1 MRLLP
6 DFGFTDRVSV
16 EAKASNLAKVAN
28 LGLLLG
34 LATSYCGLSQSE
46 AFASTNSTWSSQP
59 SWAAPERERT
69 SPPAKTYT
77 SKEKYSAP
85 SSTSPFAPGSS
96 NVALEMGQVFLMG
109 NLGDQYSDSIGTGL
123 RYTYGVSDL
132 FAFESGMGYSN
143 HTDGKF
149 SMFSMQAGLRTNLA
163 WYDRVI
169 PYLSFGLGFYR
180 PSYDVGSMGLTS
192 NPNES
197 ISPLLFGVHLGP
209 GVDLEITKQFF
220 FGAALTFNEA
230 FGNTQTLS
238 NGKTFDV
245 GGTYTSFFLHAGV
258 TF

>member
-1 MRLLP
+1 MRFLP
-6 DFGFTDRVSV
+6 DFGLSDRVSV
-16 EAKASNLAKVAN
+16 EAKASIMAAIAI
-28 LGLLLG
+28 LGLNWAL
-34 LATSYCGLSQSE
+34 QQE
-46 AFASTNSTWSSQP
+46 AFASANSSWSSEP
-59 SWAAPERERT
+59 SWASSERPT
-69 SPPAKTYT
+69 TPAKSYT
-77 SKEKYSAP
+77 KTKYQDSA
-85 SSTSPFAPGSS
+85 STSPFAPGSN

-109 NLGDQYSDSIGTGL
+109 NLGDKYADSIGTSL

-132 FAFESGMGYSN
+132 FAFESALGYSS
-143 HTDGKF
+143 HSDGKL
-149 SMFSMQAGLRTNLA
+149 SMMSMQAGLRTNLA

-192 NPNES
+192 NPNEGV
-197 ISPLLFGVHLGP
+197 SPMLFGVHLGP
-209 GVDLEITKQFF
+209 GVDLEVTKQFF
-220 FGAALTFNEA
+220 FGAALTFNDV